1 MPSMVLYLPG
11 RVHHSLA
18 GGLLQI
24 VRKVLIPFR
33 QAGDEGR
40 DGRSNAG
47 RGVFPR
53 AIFSERV

>member
-40 DGRSNAG
+40 DGRSSAG
-47 RGVFPR
+47 RAR
-53 AIFSERV
+53 